1 MAIGSSGRSRPAGTP
16 GAHRYP
22 PGVNYRDAL
31 AYLDAH
37 VNLEK
42 TGAIAGKVEGLGL
55 DTMARLMEVL
65 GDPQTAYPIVHI
77 TGTNGKGSTARMIA
91 DLLAAHGLVVGLYT
105 SPHLQRINERLWW
118 SGDPLLRVDTDGEVF
133 EAVVTSGKR
142 ALPSEREEV
151 VADADLIGLDEEEV
165 SLALSEGIA
174 ADTVER
180 TDARPGGPIG
190 DDDLAAVLTEI
201 ADLEVLAGV
210 TPSYFELCT
219 AAAFTWFAQIPVDVA
234 VVEVGLLGRYDAT
247 NVGDATVA
255 VLTTIG
261 EDHTD
266 LVGDWRA
273 SVAEEK
279 AGIVKPG
286 SFLVLGEED
295 LELRPIFEEASDGR
309 LWVRGE
315 DFVTESNRVA
325 VGGRLIDVRTPGGLL
340 EDLFV
345 PLHGAHQGDNAAL
358 AVAAVEA
365 FFARPLDPEVAQA
378 GFMRVKVPGRFQV
391 VDRSPLVIVD
401 GAHNP
406 QGAETVAETLED
418 DFDITGRLIYVVG
431 MLAGRDPVQ
440 ILDAL
445 GVRGADLLITTTPDS
460 PRAMP
465 ATGLAAA
472 ADAFGVP
479 TEAVADL
486 GEAIARARSVAAE
499 EDVIVITGSLYVA
512 GAALDLLT

>member
-1 MAIGSSGRSRPAGTP
+1 M
-16 GAHRYP
+16 
-22 PGVNYRDAL
+22 NYAQAL

-55 DTMARLMEVL
+55 DTMTRLMDVL
-65 GDPQTAYPIVHI
+65 GDPQRSYPIVHI

-133 EAVVTSGKR
+133 ESVVTAGKR
-142 ALPSEREEV
+142 ALPSAREDV
-151 VADADLIGLDEEEV
+151 VSDAELIGLDDEEV

-180 TDARPGGPIG
+180 TDARPGGPIS
-190 DDDLAAVLTEI
+190 DDDLAAILTEI
-201 ADLEVLAGV
+201 AELEVVAGV

-219 AAAFTWFAQIPVDVA
+219 AAAFAWFAQIPVDVA

-247 NVGDATVA
+247 NVADATVA
-255 VLTTIG
+255 VVTTIG
-261 EDHTD
+261 QDHTD
-266 LVGDWRA
+266 LVGDWRTA
-273 SVAEEK
+273 IAEEK
-279 AGIVKPG
+279 SGIVKPD

-295 LELRPIFEEASDGR
+295 LELRPVFEAAAQGR

-315 DFVTESNRVA
+315 DFVTEANRVA

-340 EDLFV
+340 DDVFV
-345 PLHGAHQGDNAAL
+345 PLHGEHQGDNAAL
-358 AVAAVEA
+358 AITAVEA
-365 FFARPLDPEVAQA
+365 FFARPLDAEVVQA

-391 VDRSPLVIVD
+391 VGRSPLIVVD

-406 QGAETVAETLED
+406 EGAETVAETLEE
-418 DFDITGRLIYVVG
+418 DFDIAGRLIYVVG
-431 MLAGRDPVQ
+431 MLAGRDATQV
-440 ILDAL
+440 LEAL
-445 GVRGADLLITTTPDS
+445 GVRRADLLITVTPDS
-460 PRAMP
+460 PRALP
-465 ATGLAAA
+465 AAELAAA
-472 ADAFGVP
+472 AASLGVA
-479 TEAVADL
+479 T
-486 GEAIARARSVAAE
+486 EAIADLAEAVERARSVAAE
-499 EDVIVITGSLYVA
+499 EDAIVITGSLYVA
-512 GAALDLLT
+512 GTALTLLT

>member
-1 MAIGSSGRSRPAGTP
+1 
-16 GAHRYP
+16 
-22 PGVNYRDAL
+22 VNYQQAL
-31 AYLDAH
+31 AYLDEH

-55 DTMARLMEVL
+55 DTMTRLMDVL
-65 GDPQTAYPIVHI
+65 GDPQRAYPIIHI

-133 EAVVTSGKR
+133 ESVVTAGKQ
-142 ALPSEREEV
+142 ALPSEREDV
-151 VADADLIGLDEEEV
+151 VSDADLIGLDDEEV
-165 SLALSEGIA
+165 SIALSEGIA

-190 DDDLAAVLTEI
+190 DEDFAAVIGEI

-234 VVEVGLLGRYDAT
+234 VIEVGLLGRYDAT
-247 NVGDATVA
+247 NVADATVA
-255 VLTTIG
+255 VVTTIG
-261 EDHTD
+261 QDHTD

-273 SVAEEK
+273 AIATEK
-279 AGIVKPG
+279 AGIVKPD
-286 SFLVLGEED
+286 SFLVLGEDD
-295 LELRPIFEEASDGR
+295 LDLRPVFEAAAEGR
-309 LWVRGE
+309 MWVRGD
-315 DFVTESNRVA
+315 DFVTEANSVA

-340 EDLFV
+340 DDVFV
-345 PLHGAHQGDNAAL
+345 PLHGEHQGENAAL
-358 AVAAVEA
+358 AIAAVEA

-378 GFMRVKVPGRFQV
+378 GFMRVKVPGRFQI

-406 QGAETVAETLED
+406 DGAETVAETLDE
-418 DFDITGRLIYVVG
+418 DFDISGRLIYVVG
-431 MLAGRDPVQ
+431 LLGQRDATQ
-440 ILDAL
+440 ILEAL
-445 GVRGADLLITTTPDS
+445 GVRRADLLITVTPDS
-460 PRAMP
+460 PRAVP
-465 ATGLAAA
+465 AADLAAA
-472 ADAFGVP
+472 ATPLGVP
-479 TEAVADL
+479 TEPIADL
-486 GEAIARARSVAAE
+486 ADAIARARSVAAE
-499 EDVIVITGSLYVA
+499 EDVIVICGSLYVA
-512 GAALDLLT
+512 GAALTLLT